1 MKVFIDSDHHGVDF
15 IKPICN
21 WLEPKYEFHYV
32 NYGIDKPYPLV
43 ASNIVKYVSENPD
56 SRAILICST
65 GIGMSIVAN
74 KFKGISANNCS
85 SVLECENFRKN
96 NDGNILCLGSDFI
109 TIDLALE
116 ICESFFN
123 TDFEV
128 SHQDRINLIQKL
140 HYGN

>member
-21 WLEPKYEFHYV
+21 RFESEYEFHYI

-43 ASNIVKYVSENPD
+43 ASNTAKFVLEHPD
-56 SRAILICST
+56 SRAILICRT
-65 GIGMSIVAN
+65 GIGMSVVAN
-74 KFKGISANNCS
+74 KYKGIYANNCS
-85 SVLECENFRKN
+85 SILECVSFRKN
-96 NDGNILCLGSDFI
+96 NNGNILCLGSDFI
-109 TIDLALE
+109 TINLALE

-123 TDFEV
+123 TNFEI